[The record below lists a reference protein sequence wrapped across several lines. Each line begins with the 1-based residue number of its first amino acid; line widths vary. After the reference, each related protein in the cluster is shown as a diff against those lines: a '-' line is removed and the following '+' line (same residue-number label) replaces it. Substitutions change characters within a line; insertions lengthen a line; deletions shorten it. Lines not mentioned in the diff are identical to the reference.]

1 LRLAAVGGCWKTQK
15 DISICNS
22 NIYHDKGHEL
32 YYSRRLILYHASYR
46 QRSHANSRGGLG
58 NEFFPLGRNE
68 FMKKKRTIYR
78 KLSHEN

>member
-22 NIYHDKGHEL
+22 NIYNDKRHEL

-46 QRSHANSRGGLG
+46 QRFAATRLLRLLERVFSVT
-58 NEFFPLGRNE
+58 
-68 FMKKKRTIYR
+68 KKRIYEIKR
-78 KLSHEN
+78 SVSEKLSNGA